1 MSPTLLELAV
11 AIILV
16 VVAWQIGVAI
26 APSILQWL
34 RSLKQDVD
42 EAAEETLRPDE
53 DSRQQYK
60 EKEHTNGTRH

>member
-42 EAAEETLRPDE
+42 EAAEQTLRPHE
-53 DSRQQYK
+53 DPHNHYT

>member
-26 APSILQWL
+26 APSILQWI

-42 EAAEETLRPDE
+42 EAAEQTLHPHE
-53 DSRQQYK
+53 DSHNQYN

>member
-11 AIILV
+11 AIILL
-16 VVAWQIGVAI
+16 VVAWQIGVTI
-26 APSILQWL
+26 APSIMQWL

-42 EAAEETLRPDE
+42 EAAEQTLHPPADPRN
-53 DSRQQYK
+53 SYN